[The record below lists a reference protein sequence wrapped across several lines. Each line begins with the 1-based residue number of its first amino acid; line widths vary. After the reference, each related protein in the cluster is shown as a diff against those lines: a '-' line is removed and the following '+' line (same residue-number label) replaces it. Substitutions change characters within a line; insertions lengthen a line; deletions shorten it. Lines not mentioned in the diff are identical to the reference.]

1 MQQSISN
8 SAKRLG
14 KTSVIVEPEL
24 RWGLELYYDA
34 FWELDKDR
42 SHGSGYTYIPWSS
55 VVRYIQLYE
64 LDEDQA
70 ERFQAHIS
78 AMDNAYITHLVE
90 KHESERKGK

>member
-1 MQQSISN
+1 
-8 SAKRLG
+8 
-14 KTSVIVEPEL
+14 V

-55 VVRYIQLYE
+55 IIRYIEVYE

-70 ERFQAHIS
+70 ERLQAHIS
-78 AMDNAYITHLVE
+78 AMDNAYIKHLAD
-90 KHESERKGK
+90 KQDTTKGN